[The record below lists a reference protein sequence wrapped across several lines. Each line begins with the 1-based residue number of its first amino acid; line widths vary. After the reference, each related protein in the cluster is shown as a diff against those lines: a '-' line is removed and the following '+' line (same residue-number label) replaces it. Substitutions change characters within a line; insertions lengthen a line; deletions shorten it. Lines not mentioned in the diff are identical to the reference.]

1 MGSRLSSALVQ
12 AGLLELKALQK
23 VLARQAILG
32 GELDTILLERKL
44 VPESAITSLLS
55 QITGF
60 PALVP
65 WLFENLAQP
74 KEPVVDQET
83 AEKLGICPLKRE
95 AGSLVI
101 LVSEAA
107 DDVSLEEMA
116 FELNQRLSPFVAPE
130 LRMHQARQL
139 IYGVDL
145 PKRFAPLL
153 ERLGES
159 PPEPVLPEEM
169 TQTPRAVPKK
179 TQRSTIEPRETRPMD
194 KAGIAARPEEGPGRK
209 RLDSDPQIVLMEAG
223 LPPDIPP
230 IPDDADEGDNG
241 IDDFPE
247 LDFSPE
253 PASVP
258 APVPAPEPEPA
269 TELEPTPEPEPA
281 TELEPTPEPAPT
293 PPPEGAS
300 DPKQTLEYGDS
311 PAKEEDRK
319 DVPLA
324 LDQAIVAMH
333 SAKHRDELLLALG
346 RGAYHY
352 LDWIQIYV
360 FKHNEMQGF
369 LRISDG
375 KVNIEGVKQDKLSLQ
390 MPSSFN
396 KALESGQLHLGLL
409 SRVDSNELL
418 SAAGISPV
426 DELAIVPIQIRN
438 RSICLLVGHRKTKP
452 LHDQLVGPLTRLAG
466 AASSALSS
474 LIIRRKRSTSVV
486 SLMSISSE
494 MAEVI
499 TTLDQGGPQAQALM
513 SKVPTMGTGMLEAL
527 ISQFPGRLTVS
538 YITDAAPPPPV
549 SECGLLLK
557 AILQFGKP
565 AVKAITPLLL
575 HSEKEVRFFATYL
588 LSELV
593 FPESMSLLANRLR
606 DSESQI
612 RWIAGLS
619 LRRYRHLD
627 NFAAAPAELRED
639 LASPDP
645 DVFQMAAEALAIL
658 RDTVAVPMLLE
669 RIIDP
674 DQKAAWAAHEALV
687 SLTKQDFGLVE
698 EKWLEWWMNNE
709 GRDRGEWLIE
719 GLVHMDETI
728 RRSAIMDLADLT
740 GMTFGYKADL
750 PPEELQAIHDKFIKW
765 WHQKVS

>member
-65 WLFENLAQP
+65 GLFENLAQP
-74 KEPVVDQET
+74 KEPVVDQDT

-101 LVSEAA
+101 LVSEVA

-116 FELNQRLSPFVAPE
+116 FELNQPLSPFVAPE

-169 TQTPRAVPKK
+169 VKSPQAVPIKS
-179 TQRSTIEPRETRPMD
+179 QRSTIEPREIRPMD
-194 KAGIAARPEEGPGRK
+194 KAGIAARPVEGPGRK
-209 RLDSDPQIVLMEAG
+209 RLESDPQIVLMEAG

-230 IPDDADEGDNG
+230 IPDDADEGDHG

-253 PASVP
+253 SKP
-258 APVPAPEPEPA
+258 APVPAPVPENVPPA
-269 TELEPTPEPEPA
+269 ADLQAGPGQPTPEPV
-281 TELEPTPEPAPT
+281 LESEPAP
-293 PPPEGAS
+293 PPEPKP
-300 DPKQTLEYGDS
+300 DPKQTLEYGDK

-319 DVPLA
+319 DVPLP

-360 FKHNEMQGF
+360 LKHNEMQGF

-409 SRVDSNELL
+409 SRVDSNEML

-452 LHDQLVGPLTRLAG
+452 LDDQLIGPLTRLAG

-513 SKVPTMGTGMLEAL
+513 SKIPTMGAGMLEAL

-538 YITDAAPPPPV
+538 YITDDAPPPPV

-619 LRRYRHLD
+619 LRRYRHLA
-627 NFAAAPAELRED
+627 NFAAVPEELRED

-674 DQKAAWAAHEALV
+674 EQKAAWAAHEALV

-709 GRDRGEWLIE
+709 GRDRGEWLID

-728 RRSAIMDLADLT
+728 RRSSIMDLADLT

-750 PPEELQAIHDKFIKW
+750 PPEELQAIHGKFIKW
-765 WHQKVS
+765 WHQKDS